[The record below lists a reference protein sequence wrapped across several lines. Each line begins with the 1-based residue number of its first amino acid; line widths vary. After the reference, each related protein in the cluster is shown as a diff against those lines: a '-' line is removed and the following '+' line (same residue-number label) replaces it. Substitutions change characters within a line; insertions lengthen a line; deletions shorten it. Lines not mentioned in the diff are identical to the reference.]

1 MKNRILFTGLL
12 CALSMSFFVLSAA
25 AQSPLVKRTNSKTDS
40 VDFGAGGTIT
50 INGAPNGSI
59 KVEGWANNKI
69 EVTAEIEVQGAS
81 EADVA
86 LLSSVS
92 GYLLDASMG
101 SASIVSLMPDK
112 KSLRAKD
119 KKFKKELLTAPFKI
133 DYVIKVPRFADLE
146 INGGV
151 GDLSIT
157 GVDGRLFVNFLK
169 TNALLE
175 LVGGSANATFASGTV
190 DVIIPSRSWRGRSAD
205 IQLASGTMN
214 VQLPASLNAD
224 VDGGIL
230 RSGKIENTFA
240 ELKQRERNM
249 PFTEKA
255 VIAKA
260 GSGGIPLKFT
270 VGDGTLNIMQTKK

>member
-1 MKNRILFTGLL
+1 MAVSLVVN
-12 CALSMSFFVLSAA
+12 AV
-25 AQSPLVKRTNSKTDS
+25 AQTSIKRTNSKTDS

-69 EVTAEIEVQGAS
+69 EVTAEIEVQGGT
-81 EADVA
+81 EADVS

-92 GYLLDASMG
+92 GYVLDAAMG
-101 SASIVSLMPDK
+101 SASIVSVMPDK
-112 KSLRAKD
+112 KTLKAKD

-133 DYVIKVPRFADLE
+133 DYVIKVPKYADLE

-157 GVDGRLFVNFLK
+157 GVDGRLFINFLK
-169 TNALLE
+169 TNAVLE
-175 LVGGSANATFASGTV
+175 LVGGSANATFAAGTV

-214 VQLPASLNAD
+214 VQLPVSLNAD

-230 RSGKIENTFA
+230 RSGKIENTFS

-249 PFTEKA
+249 PFTDKA
-255 VIAKA
+255 LIAKA
-260 GSGGIPLKFT
+260 GTGGIPLKFT
-270 VGDGTLNIMQTKK
+270 VGDGNLNIMQTKK